1 MWQGGMKMTR
11 LSVTDVIQ
19 ELGIS
24 KSYLYKLIDK
34 ENISVSRSETGRY
47 LWDKNT
53 VKILKRNFENRGNA
67 RSI

>member
-53 VKILKRNFENRGNA
+53 VKILKRILKIEGMQG
-67 RSI
+67 SI

>member
-1 MWQGGMKMTR
+1 MWQGGIKMAR

-34 ENISVSRSETGRY
+34 ENISVPRSETGRY
-47 LWDKNT
+47 LWDK
-53 VKILKRNFENRGNA
+53 IQLKF
-67 RSI
+67 